1 MTDDRSLE
9 RAARSFIEPGP
20 TRAPEAALER
30 ALLLIETTPQERD
43 LRIPLRFSTMTTP
56 ARVAAAAVIGVL
68 AIGGASFILGRA
80 GQTNVGGP
88 SPSAP
93 QPSPPAVQS
102 PAPSTRSSAS
112 SPSSS
117 AAPLDY
123 SSVKGTILM
132 EHLGNAPD
140 LSEMPTTDYH
150 PERRRLYFMD
160 PATMTGVAAREFL
173 PDQPPSGKL
182 NADVSPDGRQV
193 VFMDTAD
200 PAVIWLANVDGTGL
214 HKLSTACSCSELD
227 PAFDPTGTKI
237 AFVHLEGAWRWSRN
251 GAQLRLESRSGTSTS
266 WLGIRDLATGKVT
279 KLDQTVGPSNDAVP
293 EQPSWSPDGKKI
305 VFNRTTW
312 GSGDAPDYGV
322 LQIVDVTSGKVTSL
336 TAQMSMPGDADWSP
350 DGSRILYTNYPWS
363 SMGSIPDLPNPEMV
377 SILADGTGL
386 VGLAGGVSGTWM
398 PDGRILFQGARAASG
413 GYFWI
418 MNGDGSDARPVNLR
432 GDSLTDLPQG
442 FAYIPHWIPAP

>member
-80 GQTNVGGP
+80 GQSTNVGAPTP
-88 SPSAP
+88 SPR
-93 QPSPPAVQS
+93 QP
-102 PAPSTRSSAS
+102 

-117 AAPLDY
+117 VAGVSSPSPSPAPVDY
-123 SSVKGTILM
+123 SAIKGTILM

-160 PATMTGVAAREFL
+160 PATMTGKTAREFL
-173 PDQPPSGKL
+173 PNQPPSGKL
-182 NADVSPDGRQV
+182 NADVSSDGKQI

-200 PAVIWLANVDGTGL
+200 PAVVWVANVDGTGL
-214 HKLSTACSCSELD
+214 RKLSTACSCSELD

-237 AFVHLEGAWRWSRN
+237 AFVHLEGAWRWSS
-251 GAQLRLESRSGTSTS
+251 GANLRPESRSGASIS

-279 KLDQTVGPSNDAVP
+279 KLEQTVGPSNDAVP
-293 EQPSWSPDGKKI
+293 EQPSWSPTARRSCSIGRRGA
-305 VFNRTTW
+305 VATSPSTASSRSSTW
-312 GSGDAPDYGV
+312 RP
-322 LQIVDVTSGKVTSL
+322 
-336 TAQMSMPGDADWSP
+336 
-350 DGSRILYTNYPWS
+350 
-363 SMGSIPDLPNPEMV
+363 
-377 SILADGTGL
+377 
-386 VGLAGGVSGTWM
+386 
-398 PDGRILFQGARAASG
+398 AR
-413 GYFWI
+413 
-418 MNGDGSDARPVNLR
+418 
-432 GDSLTDLPQG
+432 
-442 FAYIPHWIPAP
+442 